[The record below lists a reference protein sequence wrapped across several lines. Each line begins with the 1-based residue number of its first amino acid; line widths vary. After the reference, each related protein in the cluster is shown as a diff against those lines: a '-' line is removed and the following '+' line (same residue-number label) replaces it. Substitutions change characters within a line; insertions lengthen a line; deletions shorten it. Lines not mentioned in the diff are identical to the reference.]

1 MQTKILTALG
11 ACFALSSC
19 VAWAEPVNVPAFTAF
34 SEPKLD
40 GIDVREGDG
49 VYGWGDK
56 TQSLVW
62 YGDLR
67 DMGALQVA
75 LKLTLPAGATASWK
89 MSITG
94 QNPDEAKNQSF
105 VLTAKATGTGAEQNV
120 DFGMVNIAK
129 PGFYRVALEGVEK
142 SGATFGDIKTLVLD
156 GPAAATIVSKQG
168 FNFTHWRGQ
177 TSVHLTYQLPKE
189 ETVTAFYNEV
199 TAQTNPSSTYYCAIG
214 FGGGYFGMQV
224 TSPIQRR
231 VIFSIWDNAN
241 EGVSRD
247 KVEEKD
253 RSGLLAKGDKVFAG
267 GFGGEG
273 TGGHSHLK
281 VDWKTGEKQRFLVTV
296 KPDGDAS
303 IFAGYF
309 YRNDLKKWMLISA
322 WRRPRTEAKLTGFYS
337 FIEDFAHNAEATR
350 RATFG
355 NAWVRT
361 ADGKWQEPLTARFTR
376 TAGKEPVRR
385 DWEAGT
391 QKDQFW
397 MQIGGYID
405 RTTEYGDLFTR
416 ENSNRPP
423 TDLELPPLPAKMPP
437 PAPEVTLVP
446 ALTLLAQG
454 KGDEAIQSAKT
465 LAAGP
470 DASPEVKEMA
480 LDIERLAAPEPT
492 NYLSPSTVS
501 ATVNSVFLSDLAWAS
516 AQVGYGGK
524 PYRNRAMT
532 ENNGDFPLLRTEEK
546 VYEKGIFAHAPSHLT
561 FDLGG
566 KWKSFS
572 ALGGLQRGG
581 NSVVFVVK
589 GDGKELYHSPLVQG
603 EDTRDIKINVSGV
616 KTLELITEDGGDG
629 NGSDWSVWF
638 EPKITR

>member
-11 ACFALSSC
+11 ACVALSSC
-19 VAWAEPVNVPAFTAF
+19 AAYAEPANIPAFTAM

-49 VYGWGDK
+49 AYGWDDK

-67 DMGALQVA
+67 DTGALQAA
-75 LKLTLPAGATASWK
+75 LKMTLPAGASASWRL
-89 MSITG
+89 SIRGLNPDSANG
-94 QNPDEAKNQSF
+94 QNF
-105 VLTAKATGTGAEQNV
+105 ILTTKGTGTGAEQTV
-120 DFGMVNIAK
+120 DFGTVNITK
-129 PGFYRVALEGVEK
+129 PGFYRIALEGVEK

-168 FNFTHWRGQ
+168 FNLTHWRGQ

-199 TAQTNPSSTYYCAIG
+199 TAQTNPSSSYYCAIG

-224 TSPIQRR
+224 TSPVQRR
-231 VIFSIWDNAN
+231 VIFSVWDNAT
-241 EGVSRD
+241 EGMSRD

-281 VDWKTGEKQRFLVTV
+281 FDWNTGEKQRFLVTV

-309 YRNDLKKWMLISA
+309 YRNDLKKWTLISA

-337 FIEDFAHNAEATR
+337 FIEDFAHNAQATR
-350 RATFG
+350 RASFG

-361 ADGKWQEPLTARFTR
+361 ADGKWSEPLTARFTR

-391 QKDQFW
+391 DKDQFW

-405 RTTEYGDLFTR
+405 RNTEYGDLFTR
-416 ENSNRPP
+416 EKSNRPP
-423 TDLELPPLPAKMPP
+423 TDLELPPLPDKMPP
-437 PAPEVTLVP
+437 MAPEVTLAP
-446 ALTLLAQG
+446 ALKLLAQNNG
-454 KGDEAIQSAKT
+454 AEAIQSARA
-465 LAAGP
+465 LAAVPG
-470 DASPEVKEMA
+470 ASPEVKAMA
-480 LDIERLAAPEPT
+480 LDIERLGAPEPKS
-492 NYLSPSTVS
+492 YLSPANVS
-501 ATVNSVFLSDLAWAS
+501 AASKSAFLSDLAWTS
-516 AQVGYGGK
+516 AQVGYGR
-524 PYRNRAMT
+524 PTRNRALT
-532 ENNGDFPLLRTEEK
+532 ENSGDFPLLRTEEK
-546 VYEKGIFAHAPSHLT
+546 VYEKGIFAHAKSRIV

-566 KWKSFS
+566 KWKRFS

-589 GDGKELYHSPLVQG
+589 GDGKELYRSPLVQG
-603 EDTRDIKINVSGV
+603 EDTRELQVNVSGV

-629 NGSDWSVWF
+629 IGTDWSVWF
-638 EPKITR
+638 DPKLTR